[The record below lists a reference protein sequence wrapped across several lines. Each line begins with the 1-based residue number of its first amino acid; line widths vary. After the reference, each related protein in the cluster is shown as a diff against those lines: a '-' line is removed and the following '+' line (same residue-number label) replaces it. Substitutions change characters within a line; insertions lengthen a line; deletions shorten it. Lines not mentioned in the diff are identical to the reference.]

1 MTYLKLTSL
10 ILYLGLGLT
19 SHAQYSRV
27 ADDDTKEVIPFANIK
42 IEGRNIYFKTDSAGQ
57 FSINDSLINQN
68 IIVSAYGYKQD
79 TFLVKNTRQTY
90 LLQNATNLEA
100 VNISS
105 KKQTSNILFASSI
118 QIENIDEKELYKAA
132 CCNLAE
138 SFETNPSID
147 ASFSDGASGSKSIK
161 LLGLGGKYALL
172 SVENMPRI
180 RGNGLFNGLNSLP
193 GTWIESIQILK
204 GNSSVVNGFEG
215 LSGQINAELKGLKPE
230 ESIQELN
237 LYSNSFG
244 RWEANGVHQLRSSK
258 TYKAA
263 LLWNA
268 SGWAKPLDEDKDGF
282 YEMPQ
287 VAQHNIVLS
296 QNFSPNNK
304 LHNDINLTYNSN
316 KRDGGSSD
324 GSFPL
329 NLKDQNFGFFGKS
342 GYVMSSAGKSIGFQY
357 SYNQYDFDGS
367 IGNKKLGSKTSELY
381 LNLIHQN
388 YISNTNHIIKGGLS
402 FLKEKAED
410 EVQAVLL
417 DSALNIYSFD
427 RNIPGAF
434 LEYNGT
440 LSEDDNLTLGIRTDY
455 YQSKWKVSPRL
466 NYRHAFNSK
475 TVFRTGVG
483 KAFRSNYFL
492 AENYS
497 SMMNNRSILGEE
509 NLRVPEESWSIFS
522 SIWRK
527 FKIGYREGNILIEHH
542 YQTFEN
548 RYLAHFDT
556 QDVLELRRHTKAN
569 NQSFLVQLNYE
580 IIPSLE
586 MKLAYK
592 YNEQKANGINGG
604 FNNIWLLPHNRSFIN
619 LGYETRNEWLFNSTV
634 NRIGKQNLPDVN
646 FQELANRST
655 VDAFYLLNVQ
665 ASKTINNWR
674 LYGGVENLLN
684 VKQEHA
690 WLGLTENKPE
700 ASIAWQSPI
709 GRMFY
714 VGINYSL
721 KKKHN

>member
-1 MTYLKLTSL
+1 MRYLKLFSL
-10 ILYLGLGLT
+10 ILVLGLGLE
-19 SHAQYSRV
+19 SHAQFSRV
-27 ADDDTKEVIPFANIK
+27 ADAETKESIPFANIK
-42 IEGRNIYFKTDSAGQ
+42 VESESIYLKTDSAGYFNLHDTLLNQ
-57 FSINDSLINQN
+57 SI
-68 IIVSAYGYKQD
+68 IISAYGYKQD
-79 TFLVKNTRQTY
+79 TFLVQNVDQTF
-90 LLQNATNLEA
+90 LLQNATNLET
-100 VNISS
+100 VNVSS
-105 KKQTSNILFASSI
+105 KRQTSNILFASSI

-180 RGNGLFNGLNSLP
+180 RGNGLINGLNSLP

-204 GNSSVVNGFEG
+204 GNSSVTNGFEG
-215 LSGQINAELKGLKPE
+215 LSGQINAELKGLKAE

-244 RWEANGVHQLRSSK
+244 RWEVNGVNQLYNEH

-263 LLWNA
+263 LLWNV
-268 SGWAKPLDEDKDGF
+268 SGWANALDENNDGY

-287 VAQHNIVLS
+287 VAQKNFVLS
-296 QNFSPNNK
+296 QNFSPNK
-304 LHNDINLTYNSN
+304 KFHNDINLTFNEN
-316 KRDGGSSD
+316 NRNGGSVD
-324 GSFPL
+324 DSFPL
-329 NLKDQNFGFFGKS
+329 KLNDKNYGVFGKS
-342 GYVMSSAGKSIGFQY
+342 GYVISPTGKSIGFQY

-367 IGNKKLGSKTSELY
+367 IGNKDLTSKTSELY

-402 FLKEKAED
+402 FLKETSED
-410 EVQAVLL
+410 EIQSSLL
-417 DSALNIYSFD
+417 DTTLNAYSFD

-434 LEYNGT
+434 VEYNGT

-455 YQSKWKVSPRL
+455 YQSKLKVSPRL

-475 TVFRTGVG
+475 TVFRTGIG

-497 SMMNNRSILGEE
+497 SMMNNRSISGVQ
-509 NLRVPEESWSIFS
+509 NLNTPEESWSMFS

-542 YQTFEN
+542 YQTFQN
-548 RYLAHFDT
+548 RYLAHFDN
-556 QDVLELRRHTKAN
+556 QEALELRRHNKAN
-569 NQSFLVQLNYE
+569 NQSFLVQVNYE
-580 IIPSLE
+580 IIPNLE
-586 MKLAYK
+586 MKVAYK
-592 YNEQKANGINGG
+592 YNEQKANDISGG

-619 LGYETRNEWLFNSTV
+619 LSYETRNEWLFNSTL
-634 NRIGKQNLPDVN
+634 NRIGRQNLPDVS
-646 FQELANRST
+646 FAEVANKNT
-655 VDAFYLLNVQ
+655 IDAFYLLNFQV
-665 ASKTINNWR
+665 SKTLKEWR
-674 LYGGVENLLN
+674 FYSGAENILN
-684 VKQEHA
+684 AKQQNA

-709 GRMFY
+709 GRLFF
-714 VGINYSL
+714 VGVNYTL
-721 KKKHN
+721 KKKHD